1 MTLYR
6 QLLIFTFVL
15 IVTLFTCTWIIKL
28 QSTRTFL
35 EDQLESHAQDTATSL
50 GLSISPYI
58 AEDDI
63 ATIET
68 MINVVFD
75 RGYYR
80 TIRLTDLNDTTLIER
95 TTEVVISDVPDWFI
109 HAIPLKTPGASTL
122 ITAGWDQKGSLFIE
136 SHPGYAYKTLWE
148 STSNMTKVFSIT
160 GILAL
165 ILGALGLRVLLL
177 PLRRIEKQAE
187 DLCKKQYTFQD
198 KLPKTRELRRVV
210 VAMNSMTSKIKK
222 MFDEQAKVANRLR
235 KNAYSDAL
243 TGLGN
248 RRYLQ
253 GQVKARMVK
262 AGDDVK
268 GAFLL
273 AQVHNLLEINQEKG
287 YQRGNQLLQKV
298 AECIREST
306 RHLKNAALS
315 HISGGSFAIFLPDVI
330 EEDARQVAAAIAK
343 GFTRLATEDVG
354 APENVGHV
362 GGVSYNKAA
371 SLNQLFSEADRILS
385 AAQNQG
391 PNTWI
396 IEQHFSDPTNSPR
409 GEHEWKH
416 ILDQVLTD
424 KTITLF
430 SQSVV
435 KSSNL
440 QQLMHMEILAR
451 IILPTGQM
459 LNAGLF
465 IPLAERVRRIAS
477 IDRLVLEKAMQVD
490 TSKLDTNELAVNISP
505 SSLKEVSFVTWLL
518 SSLKKL
524 PPGAPKIIFEFAEF
538 HATQELDILQ
548 DFAKTV
554 KSLGHFIGLDHFGQS
569 FANFG
574 YLKSLQPKYVKIDR
588 AFTDE
593 LKTEDS
599 DSHFFIGSLASVAH
613 SLDILVIAE
622 GVEEEKQYQTLCDL
636 NIDGIQ
642 GYYIDKPRELR
653 S

>member
-15 IVTLFTCTWIIKL
+15 FFILFTCTWIIKL
-28 QSTRTFL
+28 QSTRSFL

-50 GLSISPYI
+50 GLSITPYI
-58 AEDDI
+58 AENDI

-68 MINVVFD
+68 MVNVVFD

-80 TIRLTDLNDTTLIER
+80 TIRLTDLDDAILVER

-109 HAIPLKTPGASTL
+109 QAIPLKTPVASTL
-122 ITAGWDQKGSLFIE
+122 ITAGWNQKGSLLVE

-148 STSNMTKVFSIT
+148 ATSNMTMVYSIT
-160 GILAL
+160 AIFALA
-165 ILGALGLRVLLL
+165 LGALGLRVLLL
-177 PLRRIEKQAE
+177 PLRRIEQQAE
-187 DLCKKQYTFQD
+187 NLCKKQYTFQD
-198 KLPKTRELRRVV
+198 KLPKTRELRQVV
-210 VAMNSMTSKIKK
+210 VAMNTMTSKIKK
-222 MFDEQAKVANRLR
+222 MFDEQAQVANRLR
-235 KNAYSDAL
+235 KDVYSDSL

-253 GQVKARMVK
+253 GQVKAGMAK
-262 AGDDVK
+262 AGADVK
-268 GAFLL
+268 GALL
-273 AQVHNLLEINQEKG
+273 LIQVHNLLELNQEKG
-287 YQRGNQLLQKV
+287 YQHGNQLLQKI

-306 RHLKNAALS
+306 RHLKNSALS
-315 HISGGSFAIFLPDVI
+315 HISGGGFAVFLPDVI

-343 GFTRLATEDVG
+343 GFTSLATEDVG
-354 APENVGHV
+354 YPQNVGHV
-362 GGVSYNKAA
+362 GGVSYDQVT
-371 SLNQLFSEADRILS
+371 SLKELLSEADRILR

-396 IEQHFSDPTNSPR
+396 IEPLSSDPNFTPR
-409 GEHEWKH
+409 GEHEWKQ
-416 ILDQVLTD
+416 ILDQVLTN
-424 KTITLF
+424 KEITLF
-430 SQSVV
+430 GQSVV
-435 KSSNL
+435 TSSNL
-440 QQLMHMEILAR
+440 KQLMHMEILAR

-465 IPLAERVRRIAS
+465 IPLAERLRCISS
-477 IDRLVLEKAMQVD
+477 IDRIVLEKALRID
-490 TSKLDTNELAVNISP
+490 TGKLHTNEIAVNISP
-505 SSLKEVSFVTWLL
+505 SSLKEASFTTWIL
-518 SSLKKL
+518 SSLKTL

-538 HATQELDILQ
+538 NATQEIDLIQ
-548 DFAKTV
+548 DFAKEV
-554 KSLGHFIGLDHFGQS
+554 KSLGHFISLDHFGQS

-593 LKTEDS
+593 LKTVDG

-622 GVEEEKQYQTLCDL
+622 GVEEEKQYQALCDL

-642 GYYIDKPRELR
+642 GYHIDKPRELR
-653 S
+653 G